1 MTQDNIYAYA
11 QFSVIAGRDVSVMD
25 YEGEDLCT
33 LRLFPGHE
41 AAIDYARDLCN
52 DGYDY
57 AYVMGVGPDG
67 VPDTKRVV
75 RVADDAP
82 DFVNLG

>member
-11 QFSVIAGRDVSVMD
+11 SFSVMGGWD
-25 YEGEDLCT
+25 YEGESACS
-33 LRLFPGHE
+33 LRIFANHE

-52 DGYDY
+52 EGHDY
-57 AYVMGVGPDG
+57 AYVMGISPDG
-67 VPDTKRVV
+67 VPDTKHVL

-82 DFVNLG
+82 EFVNLD

>member
-11 QFSVIAGRDVSVMD
+11 SFSVMGGWD
-25 YEGEDLCT
+25 YEGESARS
-33 LRLFPGHE
+33 LRIFANHE

-52 DGYDY
+52 EGHDY
-57 AYVMGVGPDG
+57 AYVIGFLPSGEPDMKH
-67 VPDTKRVV
+67 VL

>member
-11 QFSVIAGRDVSVMD
+11 QFSVIGGYD
-25 YEGEDLCT
+25 YVAARART
-33 LRLFPGHE
+33 LRLFTSHE

-52 DGYDY
+52 EGFDY
-57 AYVMGVGPDG
+57 AYVMGISPDG

-75 RVADDAP
+75 RVADTEP
-82 DFVNLG
+82 SFVNLG

>member
-25 YEGEDLCT
+25 YEGEDLGT
-33 LRLFPGHE
+33 LRLFTSHE
-41 AAIDYARDLCN
+41 PAIDYARDLCN
-52 DGYDY
+52 EGFDY
-57 AYVMGVGPDG
+57 AYVMGISPDG

-75 RVADDAP
+75 RVADTEP
-82 DFVNLG
+82 SFVNLG